1 MLFHF
6 LRKIIYLSFALNILL
21 FTFGC
26 SQNKNVGIV
35 GHSYTLQANIHDND
49 NSLDYSWFIDSQPD
63 ESNLSKKYLFYNND
77 KSEMTFTPDFEGN
90 YTFQVTVSQYND
102 EISVESFPFIIST
115 SSDKII
121 QEMNSETSNKF
132 SDNQNDEWLS
142 EGIEIEEML
151 RLIEPQTIAY
161 NSVQKQISSQEE
173 KKTEPKILTKN
184 KSDNTNREPSFKK
197 KSSAPKF
204 TVQVGSK
211 STFDEAKIF
220 ALEFNQMG
228 YDAYIEKTF
237 IKNKNQYW
245 YRVRVGSYDN
255 YDSAMSLA
263 STISTTKN
271 YPTWV
276 DYVRNK

>member
-1 MLFHF
+1 M
-6 LRKIIYLSFALNILL
+6 
-21 FTFGC
+21 
-26 SQNKNVGIV
+26 GIV
-35 GHSYTLQANIHDND
+35 GHSYTLQANIHDD
-49 NSLDYSWFIDSQPD
+49 DSSLDYSWFIVSQPD

-90 YTFQVTVSQYND
+90 YTLQVTVSQYND
-102 EISVESFPFIIST
+102 EISVESFTFIIST
-115 SSDKII
+115 SSGKIV
-121 QEMNSETSNKF
+121 QELNSTNSENLA
-132 SDNQNDEWLS
+132 DNNNDEWLS
-142 EGIEIEEML
+142 EGIEIEEIL

-197 KSSAPKF
+197 KSFAPKF